1 MSFNSSIEQPNS
13 EPLHADVSKP
23 KVIFL
28 GICLAILTIFDIKL
42 YDASSSVNLVL
53 NPICKTTHLAPM
65 REPYFKSY

>member
-13 EPLHADVSKP
+13 EPLQADVSNP

-28 GICLAILTIFDIKL
+28 GICLAILTILDTKL
-42 YDASSSVNLVL
+42 CNASSSDNLVL
-53 NPICKTTHLAPM
+53 KPICKTTHLAPM